1 MAKQSANPIK
11 SEVVETRERLSLS
24 ELCQTC
30 CVHADRIVELV
41 DEGILEPKGSEAREW
56 RFTRVSIFRV
66 RTVHRLQ
73 EDLGVNLAGIALA
86 LDLMDE
92 LEALRTRLRKSESS
106 FEPGVK
112 ESKGEA

>member
-1 MAKQSANPIK
+1 MVKRSADPVFGEI
-11 SEVVETRERLSLS
+11 VETREALSLS

-41 DEGILEPKGSEAREW
+41 DEGILEPIGKQIPEW
-56 RFTRVSIFRV
+56 RFSGMAILRV

-92 LEALRTRLRKSESS
+92 LEATRLRLRRSETILDAALNGSKN
-106 FEPGVK
+106 EP
-112 ESKGEA
+112 